1 VDVERQLGI
10 RERPEGVVGSTR
22 LKAVGPTRS
31 TVRYS
36 RSSSRGGTIGSSVGG
51 GRRIG
56 FHGGRRV
63 VAEGDGLLVK
73 GDGERGGESGER
85 GDRGAGR
92 PGNVRRARLQ
102 ERRESRRPP
111 GARRRRSV
119 VLRCDGFQSAAELRG
134 RLPVACP
141 EGLGR
146 RAPRP
151 IGRSRSL
158 GAGRFLL
165 RPPSV
170 AGMGW
175 LGTTGQRE
183 RPECGAPGLAKAS
196 SSRRH
201 GPRRPVRSVRRTAVF
216 WERTRASRSV
226 FPEGAL
232 GSEKLK
238 THFRVEVGFG
248 CVR

>member
-1 VDVERQLGI
+1 MDESR
-10 RERPEGVVGSTR
+10 RKWWRR
-22 LKAVGPTRS
+22 RS
-31 TVRYS
+31 RVKRSDAGGQS
-36 RSSSRGGTIGSSVGG
+36 R
-51 GRRIG
+51 
-56 FHGGRRV
+56 
-63 VAEGDGLLVK
+63 
-73 GDGERGGESGER
+73 
-85 GDRGAGR
+85 RGA
-92 PGNVRRARLQ
+92 
-102 ERRESRRPP
+102 ESRRPP
-111 GARRRRSV
+111 GARRRR
-119 VLRCDGFQSAAELRG
+119 DGFERHDWFQSAAELRG

-141 EGLGR
+141 KGFGR

-151 IGRSRSL
+151 IGRFRSL

-175 LGTTGQRE
+175 LGTTGRKE

-201 GPRRPVRSVRRTAVF
+201 GSRRPVRFVRRTAVF

-226 FPEGAL
+226 FPERAL
-232 GSEKLK
+232 GSEKQK

>member
-1 VDVERQLGI
+1 MDVEGQLGI
-10 RERPEGVVGSTR
+10 RERAEGVVGPTR
-22 LKAVGPTRS
+22 LKAVRPTRRA
-31 TVRYS
+31 VRNA
-36 RSSSRGGTIGSSVGG
+36 RGGSGGGTTVGSSGDD
-51 GRRIG
+51 GRIIG
-56 FHGGRRV
+56 FHGGNGWNGV
-63 VAEGDGLLVK
+63 GVGKMVAAGAAHEA
-73 GDGERGGESGER
+73 ERW
-85 GDRGAGR
+85 DRLIPGR
-92 PGNVRRARLQ
+92 EDSRLP
-102 ERRESRRPP
+102 R
-111 GARRRRSV
+111 GARRRRGV
-119 VLRCDGFQSAAELRG
+119 VLRCDRFQSAAELRG
-134 RLPVACP
+134 RLPACP
-141 EGLGR
+141 KGLGR

-151 IGRSRSL
+151 IGRFRSL

-175 LGTTGQRE
+175 LGTTGRKE
-183 RPECGAPGLAKAS
+183 RPECGAPRIAKAS

>member
-1 VDVERQLGI
+1 MS
-10 RERPEGVVGSTR
+10 EG
-22 LKAVGPTRS
+22 K
-31 TVRYS
+31 
-36 RSSSRGGTIGSSVGG
+36 
-51 GRRIG
+51 GRRMPW
-56 FHGGRRV
+56 
-63 VAEGDGLLVK
+63 
-73 GDGERGGESGER
+73 R
-85 GDRGAGR
+85 GDRIGPNVGPDPVSVPVR
-92 PGNVRRARLQ
+92 PDWLVG
-102 ERRESRRPP
+102 ESRRPP
-111 GARRRRSV
+111 GARRRRGV
-119 VLRCDGFQSAAELRG
+119 VLRCDRFQSAAELRG
-134 RLPVACP
+134 RLPACP
-141 EGLGR
+141 KGLGR

-151 IGRSRSL
+151 IGRFRSL

-175 LGTTGQRE
+175 LGTTSRKE

-201 GPRRPVRSVRRTAVF
+201 GPRRPVRFVRRTAVI
-216 WERTRASRSV
+216 WERTRASCSV

-232 GSEKLK
+232 GSVKLK